1 MNIFIKKVK
10 NAVGRDG
17 LHEGVC
23 EFEKVIKDDIRLES
37 IAEESDYGVVYT
49 FNRKKITLNSIFRR
63 ILGYTRNRLINDGD
77 SDTNTISYKYSE
89 TNSSKDKL
97 CRKWWKAFKT
107 CFTSKHGQ
115 YDLY

>member
-1 MNIFIKKVK
+1 MNIFIRKVK

-17 LHEGVC
+17 LDEGVC

-63 ILGYTRNRLINDGD
+63 IPGYTRNRSRNYGD

-89 TNSSKDKL
+89 TRSSKDKL
-97 CRKWWKAFKT
+97 YRKWWKALKK